1 MAEIVFT
8 ISFDVKTY
16 ITNRRAEI
24 YSCFKKN
31 PNNEKNGSAY
41 QFGICNATLVLAF

>member
-16 ITNRRAEI
+16 IPNRRAEI
-24 YSCFKKN
+24 YSCFKKD

-41 QFGICNATLVLAF
+41 QFRICDATLVLAF